1 MLLKIAP
8 ESNQVNDIKQ
18 MHLQAEVNRTHVGS
32 ALHLAFGWLRLS
44 EGTNKKMLC
53 FPFKIQTPSVTQ

>member
-8 ESNQVNDIKQ
+8 ESNQVNDIKKT
-18 MHLQAEVNRTHVGS
+18 HLQAEVNRTHVGF
-32 ALHLAFGWLRLS
+32 ALHLAFGWLGLS

-53 FPFKIQTPSVTQ
+53 FPLKTQIPSVTQ